1 MQRVDLSDL
10 IVGHAVESIN
20 RASAPGDPFH
30 HLRLEGFFPSE
41 VYDAMRFA
49 MPGDSAYRPMS
60 GRAKEARREDGTPT
74 RTKMHLLPECVRR
87 LPKPQRDVWSAVSTA
102 LCSSAVRDAFV
113 ARLAPGLEKRFGP
126 GYRKVGMYPIPIL
139 TRDIA
144 GYRIGI
150 HPDTR
155 HKGMTIQLYLPQ
167 DESLRHVG
175 TLFHRRLEGKRYER
189 VCQIPFVP
197 NSGYAFAV
205 ANDTYHSADELG
217 PEVRTRD
224 SILLTY
230 FVDETAWQKVSNRAK
245 RFGNFVAAEAKRL
258 APRA

>member
-10 IVGHAVESIN
+10 IVGHAVESIG
-20 RASAPGDPFH
+20 RAPAPDDPFH
-30 HLRLEGFFPSE
+30 HLRLGDFFPPE

-49 MPGDSAYRPMS
+49 IPGDSAYRPMS

-74 RTKMHLLPECVRR
+74 RTKMHLLPEFIRR
-87 LPKPQRDVWSAVSTA
+87 LPKPQRDVWNAVGSA
-102 LCSSAVRDAFV
+102 LCSSAVRDAFA
-113 ARLAPGLEKRFGP
+113 ARLAPGLEKRFGAD
-126 GYRKVGMYPIPIL
+126 YRKVGMYPIPIL
-139 TRDIA
+139 TRDVA
-144 GYRIGI
+144 GYRIGV

-167 DESLRHVG
+167 DDSIRQVG
-175 TLFHRRLEGKRYER
+175 TLFHRRLEGKRYEK
-189 VCQIPFVP
+189 VCQVPFMP

-205 ANDTYHSADELG
+205 GADTYHSLDEVG

-230 FVDETAWQKVSNRAK
+230 FVDETPWQKVSNRAK
-245 RFGNFVAAEAKRL
+245 RFGNFLAAEAKRL
-258 APRA
+258 VPGR